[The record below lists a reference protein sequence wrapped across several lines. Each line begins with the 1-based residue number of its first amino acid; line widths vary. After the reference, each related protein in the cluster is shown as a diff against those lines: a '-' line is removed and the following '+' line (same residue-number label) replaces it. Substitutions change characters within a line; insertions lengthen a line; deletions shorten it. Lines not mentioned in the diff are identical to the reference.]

1 MRSTLPALLK
11 NSLATLARTSLL
23 TSVALLLITLP
34 GCSNDP
40 PDSDPPSNDPSSN
53 NPSSN
58 NPSSNNPPAE
68 VPSPEPTTKGDS
80 TGTEE
85 VSQPVVGRPIQVPSA
100 NPDPSERPDVV
111 AGPTEDPS
119 ENGVEENG
127 VKEPELK
134 KPEPEHHV
142 RAEPNKLAEETS
154 PYLLLHK
161 NNPVDWLPWGEEAL
175 AKAKKENKVIF
186 LSIGYSSCHW
196 CHVMERESFMDNE
209 IAKFMNKNFVC
220 IKVDREERPDIDS
233 IYMTSLHVYNQLT
246 GSGRGGGWP
255 LSMFLTPDAK
265 PFFGGTY
272 FPARDGDRGVG
283 TGFLTLLNRVDEVW
297 TESGDKVKQDAEA
310 LVGFVKQEL
319 TAKYGLDT
327 PLPSGTVLKEV
338 LAELK
343 EQYDPTF
350 GGFGFSAQNP
360 RRPKFPEPSNVY
372 FLLHNYQQQE
382 VKDEKALAMATATLD
397 HMARGG
403 LRDHLGGGFHRYT
416 VDRFWHIPHFE
427 KMLYDNGQLAVVYS
441 QGYEITKSDEYRR
454 VLIEMNEFV
463 LREMLS
469 PEGGFYSALDA
480 ESEGE
485 EGKFYRWKKEDVEQ
499 ILTPDEFKR
508 FAAVYQ
514 LDKAPN
520 FEEHFYFPQFPVRLN
535 ELAKKMGSTPAELDD
550 EMKPLR
556 AKLMKVR
563 DTRKRPLTDTK
574 ILTSWN
580 GLMIRGLADSGAVLE
595 EPRFVE
601 AAETAANFVLTKLRG
616 DDGRLWRTYG
626 QGKAKLNAYLVDYA
640 FLADG
645 LLALHRATGEQ
656 RWLDEAEKITNKQI
670 ELFWD
675 DKEGGFFF
683 TSDDHESLLAR
694 AKNPIDGAQPSGI
707 SVSAENL
714 VRLAKATGKKEYLTR
729 AEKTIRS
736 VGALMARAPAAIPR
750 MAVAYSMY
758 LQEAPPAPEEPK
770 PEEPKPEQPKPEEPK
785 PEEPKPEEPKPEEP
799 KPEEPQPK
807 PEQPAPE
814 NPTPDPAPKSE

>member
-1 MRSTLPALLK
+1 MRSTLPSKSVLTLMALV
-11 NSLATLARTSLL
+11 TLN
-23 TSVALLLITLP
+23 
-34 GCSNDP
+34 GCSQSQP
-40 PDSDPPSNDPSSN
+40 ESDRPSNTPPTEQ
-53 NPSSN
+53 NPGEQTE
-58 NPSSNNPPAE
+58 NPPADPITQGSITQDPVTPDPATE
-68 VPSPEPTTKGDS
+68 PNPEDPAPS
-80 TGTEE
+80 
-85 VSQPVVGRPIQVPSA
+85 QVDDGPSA
-100 NPDPSERPDVV
+100 V
-111 AGPTEDPS
+111 A
-119 ENGVEENG
+119 
-127 VKEPELK
+127 KE
-134 KPEPEHHV
+134 HV
-142 RAEPNKLAEETS
+142 RSEPNRLAQETS

-161 NNPVDWLPWGEEAL
+161 HNPVDWFPWGEEAL

-196 CHVMERESFMDNE
+196 CHVMERESFMDDE
-209 IAKFMNKNFVC
+209 IAKFMNENFVC
-220 IKVDREERPDIDS
+220 VKVDREERPDIDN
-233 IYMTSLHVYNQLT
+233 IYMTSLHVYNQIT

-283 TGFLTLLNRVDEVW
+283 TGFLTLLNRVEEVW
-297 TESGDKVKQDAEA
+297 TESHDRVKQDADA
-310 LVGFVKQEL
+310 LVGVVQQEL

-327 PLPSGTVLKEV
+327 PLPSDAILSEV
-338 LAELK
+338 LAELT
-343 EQYDPTF
+343 EQYDPSF
-350 GGFGFSAQNP
+350 GGFGFSAENP

-372 FLLHNYQQQE
+372 FLLHLYQQQE
-382 VKDEKALAMATATLD
+382 KKDETALAMATATLD

-441 QGYEITKSDEYRR
+441 QGYNITKSEEYRR

-485 EGKFYRWKKEDVEQ
+485 EGKFYRWNKADVEK
-499 ILTPDEFKR
+499 ILSPEEFKR

-514 LDKAPN
+514 LDKEPN
-520 FEEHFYFPQFPVRLN
+520 FEEHYYFPQFPKRLD
-535 ELAKKMGSTPAELDD
+535 ELAKEMNSTPAKLDD

-556 AKLMKVR
+556 AKLMLIR
-563 DTRKRPLTDTK
+563 DTRERPLTDTK

-580 GLMIRGLADSGAVLE
+580 GLMIRGLADSGAALK
-595 EPRFVE
+595 EPRFIK
-601 AAETAANFVLTKLRG
+601 AAESAADFVLSNLRQE
-616 DDGRLWRTYG
+616 DGRLWRTYG

-640 FLADG
+640 FLTDG

-656 RWLDEAEKITNKQI
+656 RWLDEAEKLTAKQI

-675 DKEGGFFF
+675 AEEGGFFF

-714 VRLAKATGKKEYLTR
+714 VRLAKATGNKDYLAR

-736 VGALMARAPAAIPR
+736 VGALMTRAPAAIPR

-758 LQEAPPAPEEPK
+758 LQEVPPIETPPAEETPSSETT
-770 PEEPKPEQPKPEEPK
+770 PPT
-785 PEEPKPEEPKPEEP
+785 
-799 KPEEPQPK
+799 
-807 PEQPAPE
+807 PE
-814 NPTPDPAPKSE
+814 NPTPENPTPENPTPENPTPENPTPIDEPAAPPKEEATANDETNTSPRP